1 MKNSVIIISLFA
13 ICISGSCQKEQEPAT
28 PIVVPPNNSGGNDPK
43 INYKLLWSDEFNV
56 EGLPD
61 ERIWGYDVGG
71 DGWGNQEL
79 QHYTQNRKENAR
91 IEKGNLIIEAI
102 KEEYKGNKYT
112 SARLV
117 TRDKKPILYG
127 KVEVSAK
134 LPKGIGSW
142 PAIWTLGQNIKT
154 AGWPTCG
161 EIDIMEHVGFDP
173 NVVHNTIHT
182 KAYNHSIGTQKSTK
196 KLIDNV
202 FDNYHKYGIEWTP
215 TKIDFFIDDIK
226 TYTFSKETGADVNKF
241 PFTEPQ
247 YLLLNIAV
255 GGAWGGQKGID
266 DSIFPIKMY
275 VDYVRVY
282 EEVK

>member
-1 MKNSVIIISLFA
+1 MKITYLSIFSILIVSL
-13 ICISGSCQKEQEPAT
+13 SGSCQKENVTST
-28 PIVVPPNNSGGNDPK
+28 PIVVPPNNTQVVDTK
-43 INYKLLWSDEFNV
+43 INYKLLWSDEFDK

-61 ERIWGYDVGG
+61 ATIWGYDIGG
-71 DGWGNQEL
+71 DGWGNQEK
-79 QHYTQNRKENAR
+79 QYYTENRKENAR
-91 IEKGNLIIEAI
+91 VEKGNIIEAI
-102 KEEYKGNKYT
+102 KEDFKGNKYT

-127 KVEVSAK
+127 KIEVSAI
-134 LPKGIGSW
+134 LPKGTGSW

-161 EIDIMEHVGFDP
+161 EIDMMEHVGFDP

-182 KAYNHSIGTQKSTK
+182 KAYNHSIGTQKSTN

-202 FDNYHKYGIEWTP
+202 FDKFHTYAIEWTP

-226 TYTFSKETGADVNKF
+226 TYTFTKESGADVNKF

-266 DSIFPIKMY
+266 DSIFPIKML

-282 EEVK
+282 EQVK